1 MSAIARFSGPAE
13 LGLAWPAAAGLTW
26 QLPQPLVPC
35 MPTAGLDLKRN
46 LLRDHFLFRE
56 FTPAEL
62 DELLAY
68 ARVERFGAHQ
78 NVLLKGS
85 PGTGMMAVIKGEI
98 RISGPG
104 ADGREVIFNMLG
116 PGDIFGEVA
125 LLDGGERS
133 ADATAMTASEVLV
146 IERRNFLPFIE
157 RHPAVAT
164 KLLIAL
170 CAKLRRTTE
179 QVEDLALL
187 DLPARLAKKLLS
199 LARTNGRQTE
209 RGLLLEK
216 TLSQGELAKAL
227 GTSRESVNKQLARWQ
242 RDGFIRVVDGTI
254 TLVNREGL
262 RQVLEQD

>member
-1 MSAIARFSGPAE
+1 MTPVPCSQCRES
-13 LGLAWPAAAGLTW
+13 GLAWRAGSAITW
-26 QLPQPLVPC
+26 HQHERLVPS
-35 MPTAGLDLKRN
+35 MPTIGLDLKRS

-56 FTPAEL
+56 FSEAEL
-62 DELLAY
+62 DELLTY
-68 ARVERFGAHQ
+68 ARIERFRAHET
-78 NVLLKGS
+78 VLLKGS

-133 ADATAMTASEVLV
+133 ADATTVSDSEVLV
-146 IERRNFLPFIE
+146 IERRNFLPFLE
-157 RHPAVAT
+157 RHPPVAT

-199 LARTNGRQTE
+199 LARAHGRQTE
-209 RGLLLEK
+209 RGLLIDTK
-216 TLSQGELAKAL
+216 LSQGELAKSLA
-227 GTSRESVNKQLARWQ
+227 TSRESVNKQLARWQ
-242 RDGFIRVVDGTI
+242 RDGIIRIVEGAV
-254 TLVNREGL
+254 TLVDRDAL
-262 RQVLEQD
+262 RQALERD

>member
-1 MSAIARFSGPAE
+1 MTAVTRAARAE
-13 LGLAWPAAAGLTW
+13 FGLASPAGSRLTW
-26 QLPQPLVPC
+26 RQQEPPVPS
-35 MPTAGLDLKRN
+35 MQTAGLDLKRN

-56 FTPAEL
+56 FSPAEL

-68 ARVERFGAHQ
+68 ARIERFRAHET
-78 NVLLKGS
+78 VLLKGA

-133 ADATAMTASEVLV
+133 ADATAVIDSEVLV
-146 IERRNFLPFIE
+146 IERRNFLPFLE
-157 RHPAVAT
+157 RHPPVAT

-187 DLPARLAKKLLS
+187 DLPARLAKRLLS
-199 LARTNGRQTE
+199 LARTHGRQME
-209 RGLLLEK
+209 RGLLIDTK
-216 TLSQGELAKAL
+216 LSQGELAKSLA
-227 GTSRESVNKQLARWQ
+227 TSRESVNKQLARWQ
-242 RDGFIRVVDGTI
+242 RDGIIRVVEGAI
-254 TLVNREGL
+254 TLIDREAL

>member
-1 MSAIARFSGPAE
+1 
-13 LGLAWPAAAGLTW
+13 
-26 QLPQPLVPC
+26 

-46 LLRDHFLFRE
+46 LLRDHFMFRE
-56 FTPAEL
+56 FTAAEL
-62 DELLAY
+62 DELLTY

-78 NVLLKGS
+78 TVLLKGS

-133 ADATAMTASEVLV
+133 ADATATTACEVLV
-146 IERRNFLPFIE
+146 IERRNFLPFLE
-157 RHPAVAT
+157 RHPPVAT

-199 LARTNGRQTE
+199 LARTHGRQTE
-209 RGLLLEK
+209 RGLLIDTK
-216 TLSQGELAKAL
+216 LSQGELAKSL

-242 RDGFIRVVDGTI
+242 RDGFLRVVDGAI
-254 TLVNREGL
+254 TVVDREGL

>member
-1 MSAIARFSGPAE
+1 LACLAG
-13 LGLAWPAAAGLTW
+13 LGLSWYQPE
-26 QLPQPLVPC
+26 PLVPS
-35 MPTAGLDLKRN
+35 MATAGLDLKRN

-56 FTPAEL
+56 FTPSEL

-68 ARVERFGAHQ
+68 ARIERFRAHET
-78 NVLLKGS
+78 VLLKGS

-104 ADGREVIFNMLG
+104 ADGREVIFNVLG

-133 ADATAMTASEVLV
+133 ADATAATDSEVLV
-146 IERRNFLPFIE
+146 IERRNFLPFLE
-157 RHPAVAT
+157 RHPPVAT

-199 LARTNGRQTE
+199 LARTHGRQTE
-209 RGLLLEK
+209 RGLAVET
-216 TLSQGELAKAL
+216 TLSQGDLAKSLA
-227 GTSRESVNKQLARWQ
+227 TSRESVNKQLARWQ
-242 RDGFIRVVDGTI
+242 RDGIIRVVEGAI
-254 TLVNREGL
+254 TLLDREAL

>member
-1 MSAIARFSGPAE
+1 MSDSAHLTDPAE
-13 LGLAWPAAAGLTW
+13 LGLAWPRAAGLSW
-26 QLPQPLVPC
+26 RQQEPLVPI
-35 MPTAGLDLKRN
+35 MQIAGLDQKRN
-46 LLRDHFLFRE
+46 LLREHFLFRE

-62 DELLAY
+62 DELLTY
-68 ARVERFGAHQ
+68 ARIERFRAHQ
-78 NVLLKGS
+78 TVLLKGS
-85 PGTGMMAVIKGEI
+85 PGTGMMAVITGEI

-104 ADGREVIFNMLG
+104 ADGREIIFNMLG

-133 ADATAMTASEVLV
+133 ADATATTNTEVLV
-146 IERRNFLPFIE
+146 IERRNFLPFLE
-157 RHPAVAT
+157 RHPPVAT

-199 LARTNGRQTE
+199 LARTHGRQTE
-209 RGLLLEK
+209 RGLVIET
-216 TLSQGELAKAL
+216 TLSQGELAKSL

-242 RDGFIRVVDGTI
+242 RDGIIRVVEGTI
-254 TLVNREGL
+254 TLLDREAL
-262 RQVLEQD
+262 RQVLERD

>member
-1 MSAIARFSGPAE
+1 MRSPGHTE
-13 LGLAWPAAAGLTW
+13 LGLACSRAPGLTW
-26 QLPQPLVPC
+26 HQHEPLVPG
-35 MPTAGLDLKRN
+35 MPTVGLDLKRN
-46 LLRDHFLFRE
+46 LLREHFLFRE

-62 DELLAY
+62 DELLTY
-68 ARVERFGAHQ
+68 ARVERFRAHET
-78 NVLLKGS
+78 VLLKGS

-133 ADATAMTASEVLV
+133 ADATATVDTEVLV
-146 IERRNFLPFIE
+146 IERRNFLPFLE
-157 RHPAVAT
+157 RHPPVAT

-199 LARTNGRQTE
+199 LARTHGRPTE
-209 RGLLLEK
+209 RGLQIETK
-216 TLSQGELAKAL
+216 LSQGELAKAL
-227 GTSRESVNKQLARWQ
+227 GTTRESVNKQLARWQ
-242 RDGFIRVVDGTI
+242 RDGIIRVVEGAI
-254 TLVNREGL
+254 TLVDREAL
-262 RQVLEQD
+262 RQVLERD

>member
-1 MSAIARFSGPAE
+1 MNAHFAISAD
-13 LGLAWPAAAGLTW
+13 LGLACLRVPGLTW
-26 QLPQPLVPC
+26 RQQEPLVPS
-35 MPTAGLDLKRN
+35 MPTGGLDQKRN
-46 LLRDHFLFRE
+46 LLREHFLFRE

-68 ARVERFGAHQ
+68 ARMERFRAHET
-78 NVLLKGS
+78 VLLKGS

-133 ADATAMTASEVLV
+133 ADATATTDSEVLV
-146 IERRNFLPFIE
+146 IERRNFLPFLE
-157 RHPAVAT
+157 RHPPVAT

-199 LARTNGRQTE
+199 LARTHGRQTE
-209 RGLLLEK
+209 RGLLIEAK
-216 TLSQGELAKAL
+216 LSQGELAKSL

-242 RDGFIRVVDGTI
+242 RDGFIRVADGAI
-254 TLVNREGL
+254 TLVDREAL
-262 RQVLEQD
+262 RQVLERD

>member
-1 MSAIARFSGPAE
+1 MSDIAHFWGCSE
-13 LGLAWPAAAGLTW
+13 LALAWPRTAGLIW
-26 QLPQPLVPC
+26 RQHEPLVPS

-46 LLRDHFLFRE
+46 LLREHFLFRE

-68 ARVERFGAHQ
+68 ARIERFHAHQ
-78 NVLLKGS
+78 TVLLKGS

-104 ADGREVIFNMLG
+104 ADGREIIFNMLG

-133 ADATAMTASEVLV
+133 ADATATTETEVLV
-146 IERRNFLPFIE
+146 IERRNFLPFLE
-157 RHPAVAT
+157 RHPPVAT

-199 LARTNGRQTE
+199 LARTHGRQTGRE
-209 RGLLLEK
+209 LLIEPK
-216 TLSQGELAKAL
+216 LSQGELAKSL

-242 RDGFIRVVDGTI
+242 RDGILRVVEGAI
-254 TLVNREGL
+254 TLLDREAL
-262 RQVLEQD
+262 RQVLERD

>member
-1 MSAIARFSGPAE
+1 MTAVLRAPCRE
-13 LGLAWPAAAGLTW
+13 LGLAWPAGSWITW
-26 QLPQPLVPC
+26 HKHEPLVPI
-35 MPTAGLDLKRN
+35 MTTASLDLKRS

-56 FTPAEL
+56 FSPAEL
-62 DELLAY
+62 DELLTY
-68 ARVERFGAHQ
+68 ARIERFRAHET
-78 NVLLKGS
+78 VLLKGS

-133 ADATAMTASEVLV
+133 ADATAVTETEVLV
-146 IERRNFLPFIE
+146 IERRNFLPFLE
-157 RHPAVAT
+157 RHPPVAT

-199 LARTNGRQTE
+199 LARAHGRQTE
-209 RGLLLEK
+209 RGLLIDSK
-216 TLSQGELAKAL
+216 VNQGELAKSLA
-227 GTSRESVNKQLARWQ
+227 TSRESVNKQLARWQ
-242 RDGFIRVVDGTI
+242 RDGIIRVVEGAI
-254 TLVNREGL
+254 TLVDREAL

>member
-1 MSAIARFSGPAE
+1 MRATASPRVVE
-13 LGLAWPAAAGLTW
+13 LGLAELAGAELTW
-26 QLPQPLVPC
+26 PPHVPLGPS
-35 MPTAGLDLKRN
+35 MPTAGLELRRN
-46 LLRDHFLFRE
+46 LLREHFLFRE

-68 ARVERFGAHQ
+68 ARIERFRAHET
-78 NVLLKGS
+78 VLLKGS

-133 ADATAMTASEVLV
+133 ADATAVSDSEVLV
-146 IERRNFLPFIE
+146 IERRNFLPFLD
-157 RHPAVAT
+157 RHPPVAT

-170 CAKLRRTTE
+170 CQKLRRTTE

-187 DLPARLAKKLLS
+187 DLPARLAKRLLS
-199 LARTNGRQTE
+199 LARAHGRQTAQ
-209 RGLLLEK
+209 GLLIETK
-216 TLSQGELAKAL
+216 LSQGELAKSLA
-227 GTSRESVNKQLARWQ
+227 TSRESVNKQLARWQ
-242 RDGFIRVVDGTI
+242 RDGILRVVDGAI
-254 TLVNREGL
+254 TLVDREAL

>member
-1 MSAIARFSGPAE
+1 MRSPGHTE
-13 LGLAWPAAAGLTW
+13 LGLACSRAPGLTW
-26 QLPQPLVPC
+26 HQHEPLVPG
-35 MPTAGLDLKRN
+35 MPTVGLDLKRN
-46 LLRDHFLFRE
+46 LLREHFLFRE

-62 DELLAY
+62 DELLTY
-68 ARVERFGAHQ
+68 ARVERFRAHET
-78 NVLLKGS
+78 VLLKGS

-133 ADATAMTASEVLV
+133 ADATATVDTEVLV
-146 IERRNFLPFIE
+146 IERRNFLPFLE
-157 RHPAVAT
+157 RHPPVAT

-199 LARTNGRQTE
+199 LARTHGRQTE
-209 RGLLLEK
+209 RGLQIETK
-216 TLSQGELAKAL
+216 LSQGELAKAL
-227 GTSRESVNKQLARWQ
+227 GTTRESVNKQLARWQ
-242 RDGFIRVVDGTI
+242 RDGMIRVVDGAI
-254 TLVNREGL
+254 TLVDREGL

>member
-1 MSAIARFSGPAE
+1 
-13 LGLAWPAAAGLTW
+13 
-26 QLPQPLVPC
+26 

-46 LLRDHFLFRE
+46 LLQGHFLFRE

-68 ARVERFGAHQ
+68 ARIERFHARAT
-78 NVLLKGS
+78 VLLKGS

-104 ADGREVIFNMLG
+104 ADGREVIFNTLG

-133 ADATAMTASEVLV
+133 ADATAVTDTEVLV
-146 IERRNFLPFIE
+146 IERRNFLPFLE
-157 RHPAVAT
+157 RHPPVAT

-199 LARTNGRQTE
+199 LAEAYGR
-209 RGLLLEK
+209 K
-216 TLSQGELAKAL
+216 TPQGRLIEAKLSQGELAKLLA
-227 GTSRESVNKQLARWQ
+227 TSRESVNKQLARWQ
-242 RDGFIRVVDGTI
+242 REGIVRITEGAIILVDEDALRHIRD
-254 TLVNREGL
+254 
-262 RQVLEQD
+262 QD